1 MVPSL
6 RRPRGSDGGSRRA
19 AESRGPECAGECSG
33 ALPAVQYREGWRGNM
48 TASNSSVKDWLI
60 YVIIPFACAFVITYC
75 TVKTWGAGS
84 ENEQAQTGQTGC
96 R

>member
-1 MVPSL
+1 
-6 RRPRGSDGGSRRA
+6 
-19 AESRGPECAGECSG
+19 
-33 ALPAVQYREGWRGNM
+33 M

-84 ENEQAQTGQTGC
+84 ENGQAQTGQTGC